1 MINENGVKDILSL
14 QKKLLKLPIQQ
25 FRKYKARAAL
35 IQLTSNEDS
44 KLKVV
49 GDGLCESLSNIM
61 SAEELELINLIEAR
75 RSFLLRS
82 NQEISVID
90 YGAGTPNSKRTKG
103 QMDKGVVSTAPIS
116 DICKASKSRFW
127 GSILFKLVRKLQPSS
142 CVELGSCV
150 GISASYQ
157 ATALKMN
164 GKGRLLTLEGSP
176 EIAKAAEQTLEIL
189 KLPNASVV
197 TGPFYET
204 LKGVLESAEPID
216 ILFNDG
222 HHDHDAVIQY
232 FNEALPYLSD
242 EAVIVIDDISW
253 SSAMRQAWTEI
264 EDDKRVT
271 VSIDLQ
277 EMGIVLVGNNGVAKK
292 KLRIPL

>member
-1 MINENGVKDILSL
+1 
-14 QKKLLKLPIQQ
+14 
-25 FRKYKARAAL
+25 
-35 IQLTSNEDS
+35 
-44 KLKVV
+44 
-49 GDGLCESLSNIM
+49 M

-90 YGAGTPNSKRTKG
+90 YGAGTPNSKRTNG

-127 GSILFKLVRKLQPSS
+127 ASILFKLVRKLQPSS

-157 ATALKMN
+157 ATALNMN

-176 EIAKAAEQTLEIL
+176 EIAKAAEQTFEIL

-204 LKGVLESAEPID
+204 LKGVLESAKPID